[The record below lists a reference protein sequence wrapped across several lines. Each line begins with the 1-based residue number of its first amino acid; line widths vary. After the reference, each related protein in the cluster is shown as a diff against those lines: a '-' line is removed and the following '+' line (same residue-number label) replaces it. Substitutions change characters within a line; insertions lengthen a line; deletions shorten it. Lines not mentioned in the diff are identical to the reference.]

1 MWLKKIAR
9 ILTVIA
15 GPAAKG
21 LNYVAAVVLAAM
33 MVLTG
38 IDVFFRYIFDKPVT
52 GSFEMT
58 EFMMPIIIT
67 FGFALCALEKGHVQ
81 VELLTMRLSKRAQAL
96 ANSFASLV
104 FFCLFLL
111 ITWQSCVRA
120 KGMFDSGQ
128 QSIILYAP
136 IYPFVLAVAVGSAA
150 LCLVVLRDFFS
161 YLSEAT
167 TK

>member
-1 MWLKKIAR
+1 MWLKKTAD

-15 GPAAKG
+15 KPAAKG
-21 LNYVAAVVLAAM
+21 LNYLAAAVLAAM
-33 MVLTG
+33 MILTG
-38 IDVFFRYIFDKPVT
+38 IDVFFRYLFDKPVT

-67 FGFALCALEKGHVQ
+67 FGFAFCALEKGHVQ
-81 VELLTMRLSKRAQAL
+81 VELLTSMLSKRGQAF
-96 ANSFASLV
+96 ANCFASLV
-104 FFCLFLL
+104 FLSMFGF
-111 ITWQSCVRA
+111 ITWQSWMRA
-120 KGMFDSGQ
+120 KGMMSTGQ
-128 QSIILYAP
+128 ISIVLYAP

-150 LCLVVLRDFFS
+150 LCLVLLRDFFS